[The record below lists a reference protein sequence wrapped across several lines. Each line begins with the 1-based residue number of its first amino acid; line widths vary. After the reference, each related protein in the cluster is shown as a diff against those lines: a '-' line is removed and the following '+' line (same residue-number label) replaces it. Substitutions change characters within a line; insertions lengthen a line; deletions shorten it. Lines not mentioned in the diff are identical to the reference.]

1 MCRESY
7 IGIGCDS
14 GYMVL
19 RRYGD
24 KKPSL
29 GACVFVDESAV
40 LIGDVRLHDKASVW
54 PGVVLRADD
63 ASIDIGV
70 SSAIMDTAFVEA
82 PKARPAIVG
91 DHCIVSHSAVLH
103 GCRIGDECLIGIGSI
118 VLDGVSIGERSV
130 LAAGSLVTPGTKIPP
145 DSFVMGVPARVTRAT
160 TQADLRWLRD
170 ELMILEEKAAR
181 YRAQS

>member
-1 MCRESY
+1 
-7 IGIGCDS
+7 
-14 GYMVL
+14 MVL

-29 GACVFVDESAV
+29 GAGVFVDESAV
-40 LIGDVRLHDKASVW
+40 VIGEVRLHDKASVW
-54 PGVVLRADD
+54 PCVVLRADD

-70 SSAIMDTAFVEA
+70 GSAIMDTAFAEA
-82 PKARPAIVG
+82 PKARPVTVG

-145 DSFVMGVPARVTRAT
+145 DSFVMGVPARVMRAT
-160 TQADLRWLRD
+160 TQADLKWLRD
-170 ELMILEEKAAR
+170 ELMSLEEKAAR

>member
-1 MCRESY
+1 
-7 IGIGCDS
+7 
-14 GYMVL
+14 MVL
-19 RRYGD
+19 RKYGD

-29 GACVFVDESAV
+29 GADVFVDESAV
-40 LIGDVRLHDKASVW
+40 VIGEVKLHDKASVW

-63 ASIDIGV
+63 ASVEIGRG
-70 SSAIMDTAFVEA
+70 SAIMDTAFAEA
-82 PKARPAIVG
+82 PKGRPVVVG

-103 GCRIGDECLIGIGSI
+103 GCRIGDECLVGIGSI

-160 TQADLRWLRD
+160 TQADLKWLRD

-181 YRAQS
+181 YKAQS